1 MTNRLFFRREPATDR
16 ARYSPG
22 FRQEAGR
29 TATLSLSSER
39 RGSTTVVYSPA
50 FPLLTDAD
58 NAE

>member
-1 MTNRLFFRREPATDR
+1 MTNRLFFRRETATDR

-39 RGSTTVVYSPA
+39 RGSTTVYPPA